1 MCGIFGILDIK
12 SDVSE
17 LRTQALELAKLLRHR
32 GPDWS
37 GIWNNNNAILC
48 HERLAIVDVDTGAQ
62 PLISSDQQQALAVN
76 GEIYNH
82 KALAAEFASDY
93 DFSTKSD
100 CEVILPLYQK
110 FGTEFIDKLEGM
122 FAFILYDE
130 ANDSYLIAR
139 DHIGIIPLYTG
150 YDEHGNFYVSSEMKA
165 LAPVC
170 KTISEFPPGH
180 YLDSKTGQLVKYYQ
194 RDWMSYD
201 TVKDNQTNLDDLK
214 KAFEDAV
221 KSHLMS
227 DVPYAVLLSGGLDS
241 SLVSAV
247 AAQYVAKRVE
257 DDGQSDAWWPRLHSF
272 AVGLK
277 GAPDLVAAQKVADMI
292 GTVHHEVHFTIQEGL
307 DAIRD
312 VIYYLETY
320 DTTTIR
326 AATPMYLMT
335 RKIKAMGIKMV
346 LSGEGSDEIFGGY
359 LYFHKA
365 PNAKEFHEETVRKLD
380 RLHMFDCARAN
391 KATSAWGVEARVP
404 FLDKNFIDV
413 AMRLNPQ
420 DKMCIDGKM
429 EKWILRKAFDDNTY
443 LPDEVL
449 WRQKEQFGDGVGYSW
464 IDSIRDFVEAEVSD
478 QQLAN
483 AEFRFPVNTPD
494 TKEGYFYRTIFE
506 GYFPQESAAKCVPG
520 GKSIACST
528 VEALE
533 WDESFKNNADPS
545 GRSMKDVHQNQE
557 AK

>member
-12 SDVSE
+12 TDVSE
-17 LRTQALELAKLLRHR
+17 LRTQALDLSKLLRHR

-37 GIWNNNNAILC
+37 GIWNNDNTILC

-62 PLISSDQQQALAVN
+62 PLISQNDKQILAVN

-82 KALAAEFASDY
+82 KQLAANLDEPYPFK
-93 DFSTKSD
+93 TRSD
-100 CEVILPLYQK
+100 CEVILPLFQQK
-110 FGTEFIDKLEGM
+110 GVDFIDDLEGM
-122 FAFILYDE
+122 FAFVLYDE
-130 ANDSYLIAR
+130 EQDAYLIAR

-165 LAPVC
+165 LAGVC

-180 YLDSKTGQLVKYYQ
+180 YLWSKEGKVTKYYT
-194 RDWMSYD
+194 RDWMEYD
-201 TVKDNQTNLDDLK
+201 NVKDNTSDLNELRV
-214 KAFEDAV
+214 AFEKAV
-221 KSHLMS
+221 KSHMMS

-257 DDGQSDAWWPRLHSF
+257 DEDKTDAWWPRLHSF
-272 AVGLK
+272 AVGLE
-277 GAPDLVAAQKVADMI
+277 GAPDLKAAKKVADMI
-292 GTVHHEVHFTIQEGL
+292 GTVHHEILFTIQEGL

-312 VIYYLETY
+312 VIFHLETY

-420 DKMCIDGKM
+420 DKMCLDGKM
-429 EKWILRKAFDDNTY
+429 EKWILRKAFDNGET
-443 LPDEVL
+443 LPAEVL

-464 IDSIRDFVEAEVSD
+464 IDSIRDFVANEVSD
-478 QQLAN
+478 QQLAT

-494 TKEGYFYRTIFE
+494 TKEGYYYRTIFE
-506 GYFPQESAAKCVPG
+506 SYFPQESAARCVPG

-528 VEALE
+528 AEALE

-545 GRSMKDVHQNQE
+545 GRSMKGVHAGE
-557 AK
+557 S

>member
-12 SDVSE
+12 TDVSE
-17 LRTQALELAKLLRHR
+17 LRTQALELTKLLRHR

-37 GIWNNNNAILC
+37 GIWNNDNTILC

-62 PLISSDQQQALAVN
+62 PLISQNGKQVLAVN

-82 KALAAEFASDY
+82 KQLADDLAEPYPFK
-93 DFSTKSD
+93 TRSD
-100 CEVILPLYQK
+100 CEVILPLYQQK
-110 FGTEFIDKLEGM
+110 GVSFVDELEGM
-122 FAFILYDE
+122 FSFVLYDDE
-130 ANDSYLIAR
+130 QDAYLIAR
-139 DHIGIIPLYTG
+139 DHMGIIPLYTG
-150 YDEHGNFYVSSEMKA
+150 YDEHGNFYVASEMKA
-165 LAPVC
+165 LAPIC

-180 YLDSKTGQLVKYYQ
+180 YLWSKDGQITKYYK
-194 RDWMSYD
+194 RDWMEYD
-201 TVKDNQTNLDDLK
+201 AVKDNTTNLDDLRV
-214 KAFEDAV
+214 AFEKSV
-221 KSHLMS
+221 KSHMMS

-241 SLVSAV
+241 SLVSAI
-247 AAQYVAKRVE
+247 AAKYVAKRVE
-257 DDGQSDAWWPRLHSF
+257 DEDKTEAWWPRLHSF
-272 AVGLK
+272 AVGLE
-277 GAPDLVAAQKVADMI
+277 GAPDLKAAKKVADMI
-292 GTVHHEVHFTIQEGL
+292 GTVHHEIHFTIQEGL

-312 VIYYLETY
+312 VIFHLETY

-346 LSGEGSDEIFGGY
+346 LSGEGADEIFGGY

-380 RLHMFDCARAN
+380 RLHLFDCARAN

-420 DKMCIDGKM
+420 DKMCLDGKM
-429 EKWILRKAFDDNTY
+429 EKWILRKAFDNGDT
-443 LPDEVL
+443 LPAEVL

-464 IDSIRDFVEAEVSD
+464 IDSIRDFVENEVSD
-478 QQLAN
+478 QQFAS

-494 TKEGYFYRTIFE
+494 TKEGYYYRTIFE
-506 GYFPQESAAKCVPG
+506 GYFPQESAARCVPS

-545 GRSMKDVHQNQE
+545 GRSMKDVHSG
-557 AK
+557 ASD

>member
-12 SDVSE
+12 TDVSE
-17 LRTQALELAKLLRHR
+17 LRTQALELTKTLRHR

-37 GIWNNNNAILC
+37 GIWNNDNTILC

-62 PLISSDQQQALAVN
+62 PLISDNGQQILAVN

-82 KALAAEFASDY
+82 KQLAKDLATPY
-93 DFSTKSD
+93 DFKTRSD
-100 CEVILPLYQK
+100 CEVILPLYQQR
-110 FGTEFIDKLEGM
+110 GVEFIDDLQGM
-122 FAFILYDE
+122 FAFVLYDE
-130 ANDSYLIAR
+130 AQDSYLIAR

-150 YDEHGNFYVSSEMKA
+150 YDEHGNFYVASEMKA

-180 YLDSKTGQLVKYYQ
+180 YMWSKTGELVKYYK
-194 RDWMSYD
+194 RDWMEYD
-201 TVKDNQTNLDDLK
+201 AVKDNETSIDDLRE
-214 KAFEDAV
+214 AFEKAV

-247 AAQYVAKRVE
+247 AAKYVAKRVE
-257 DDGQSDAWWPRLHSF
+257 DEDKSDAWWPRLHSF
-272 AVGLK
+272 AVGLE
-277 GAPDLVAAQKVADMI
+277 GAPDLLAAKKVADMI
-292 GTVHHEVHFTIQEGL
+292 GTVHHEIHFTIQEGL

-312 VIYYLETY
+312 VIYHLETY

-404 FLDKNFIDV
+404 FLDKEFMDV
-413 AMRLNPQ
+413 AMRLNPK
-420 DKMCIDGKM
+420 DKMCGNGKM
-429 EKWILRKAFDDNTY
+429 EKYILREAFDNGDT
-443 LPDEVL
+443 LPPEVL

-464 IDSIRDFVEAEVSD
+464 IDSIKDFVENEVSD
-478 QQLAN
+478 QQLAS
-483 AEFRFPVNTPD
+483 AEFRFPINTPD
-494 TKEGYFYRTIFE
+494 TKEGYYYRTIFE
-506 GYFPQESAAKCVPG
+506 GYFPQETAARCVPG

-533 WDESFKNNADPS
+533 WDASFKNNADPS
-545 GRSMKDVHQNQE
+545 GRSMKDVHGQS
-557 AK
+557 

>member
-12 SDVSE
+12 TDVTE
-17 LRTQALELAKLLRHR
+17 LRTQALELSKLLRHR

-37 GIWNNNNAILC
+37 GIWNNDNAILC

-62 PLISSDQQQALAVN
+62 PLISDNGNQVLAVN

-82 KALAAEFASDY
+82 KELAKNLASEYGFA
-93 DFSTKSD
+93 TKSD
-100 CEVILPLYQK
+100 CEVILPLYQQK
-110 FGTEFIDKLEGM
+110 GVNFIDELEGM
-122 FAFILYDE
+122 FAFVLYDQ
-130 ANDSYLIAR
+130 ATNSYLIAR

-150 YDEHGNFYVSSEMKA
+150 FDEFGNFYVASEMKA
-165 LAPVC
+165 LVPVC
-170 KTISEFPPGH
+170 KTVQEFPPGH
-180 YLDSKTGQLVKYYQ
+180 YLHSSDGKLVKYYK

-201 TVKDNQTNLDDLK
+201 AVKNNETNLEDLK
-214 KAFEDAV
+214 EAFEKAV

-257 DDGQSDAWWPRLHSF
+257 DEDQSDAWWPRLHSF
-272 AVGLK
+272 AVGLE
-277 GAPDLVAAQKVADMI
+277 GAPDLLAAKKVADMI
-292 GTVHHEVHFTIQEGL
+292 GTVHHEIHFTIQEGL

-312 VIYYLETY
+312 VIYHLETF

-365 PNAKEFHEETVRKLD
+365 PNAKELHEETVRKLD

-404 FLDKNFIDV
+404 FLDKNFMDV

-420 DKMCIDGKM
+420 DKMCVDGRM
-429 EKWILRKAFDDNTY
+429 EKWILRKAFDDETY
-443 LPDEVL
+443 LPAEVL

-464 IDSIRDFVEAEVSD
+464 IDSIKDYVEANVTD

-506 GYFPQESAAKCVPG
+506 DYFPQESAAKCVPG

-533 WDESFKNNADPS
+533 WDASFKEAADPS
-545 GRSMKDVHQNQE
+545 GRSMASVHAGE
-557 AK
+557 FKE

>member
-12 SDVSE
+12 TDVSE
-17 LRTQALELAKLLRHR
+17 LRTQALELSKLLRHR

-37 GIWNNNNAILC
+37 GIWHNDNAILC

-62 PLISSDQQQALAVN
+62 PLISSNGNQVLAVN

-82 KALAAEFASDY
+82 KDLESKLTNPY
-93 DFSTKSD
+93 DFQTKSD
-100 CEVILPLYQK
+100 CEIIIPLYQQE
-110 FGTEFIDKLEGM
+110 GLGFIDRLEGM
-122 FAFILYDE
+122 FSFVLYDQE
-130 ANDSYLIAR
+130 NNTYLIAR
-139 DHIGIIPLYTG
+139 DHMGIIPLYTG
-150 YDEHGNFYVSSEMKA
+150 FDEFGNFYVASEMKA
-165 LAPVC
+165 LVPVC
-170 KTISEFPPGH
+170 KTVQEFPPGH
-180 YLDSKTGQLVKYYQ
+180 YLSSTDGKLVKYYE

-201 TVKDNQTNLDDLK
+201 NVKDNETNLDDLK
-214 KAFEDAV
+214 VAFEKAV

-247 AAQYVAKRVE
+247 AARYVAKRVE
-257 DDGQSDAWWPRLHSF
+257 DEDKSDAWWPRLHSF
-272 AVGLK
+272 AVGLE
-277 GAPDLVAAQKVADMI
+277 GAPDLIAAKKVANMI
-292 GTVHHEVHFTIQEGL
+292 GTVHHEIHFTIQEGL

-312 VIYYLETY
+312 VIYHLETY

-346 LSGEGSDEIFGGY
+346 LSGEGADEIFGGY

-365 PNAKEFHEETVRKLD
+365 PNAKELHEETVRKLD
-380 RLHMFDCARAN
+380 RLHLFDCARAN
-391 KATSAWGVEARVP
+391 KSTSAWGVEARVP
-404 FLDKNFIDV
+404 FLDKNFMDV

-420 DKMCIDGKM
+420 DKMCVGGRM
-429 EKWILRKAFDDNTY
+429 EKWILRKAFDDDTY
-443 LPDEVL
+443 LPAEVL

-464 IDSIRDFVEAEVSD
+464 IDSIREFVEIEVSD
-478 QQLAN
+478 QKIASAQ
-483 AEFRFPVNTPD
+483 FRFPINTPD
-494 TKEGYFYRTIFE
+494 TKEGYYYRTIFE
-506 GYFPQESAAKCVPG
+506 DYFPQESAAKCVPS

-533 WDESFKNNADPS
+533 WDESFKAAADPS
-545 GRSMKDVHQNQE
+545 GRSMKSIHSGE
-557 AK
+557 FKG

>member
-12 SDVSE
+12 TDVSE
-17 LRTQALELAKLLRHR
+17 LRTQALDLSKLLRHR

-37 GIWNNNNAILC
+37 GIWNNDNTILC

-62 PLISSDQQQALAVN
+62 PLISQNDKHILAVN

-82 KALAAEFASDY
+82 KQLAADLDEPYPFK
-93 DFSTKSD
+93 TRSD
-100 CEVILPLYQK
+100 CEVILPLFQQK
-110 FGTEFIDKLEGM
+110 GVDFIDELEGM

-130 ANDSYLIAR
+130 EQDAYLIAR

-165 LAPVC
+165 LASVC

-180 YLDSKTGQLVKYYQ
+180 YMWSKEGKLTKYYN
-194 RDWMSYD
+194 RDWMDYEN
-201 TVKDNQTNLDDLK
+201 VKDNSSDLDELRV
-214 KAFEDAV
+214 AFEKAV
-221 KSHLMS
+221 KSHMMS

-257 DDGQSDAWWPRLHSF
+257 DEDKTDAWWPRLHSF
-272 AVGLK
+272 AVGLE
-277 GAPDLVAAQKVADMI
+277 GAPDLKAAKKVADMI
-292 GTVHHEVHFTIQEGL
+292 GTVHHEIHFTIQEGL

-312 VIYYLETY
+312 VIFHLETY

-346 LSGEGSDEIFGGY
+346 LSGEGADEIFGGY

-420 DKMCIDGKM
+420 DKMCLDGKM
-429 EKWILRKAFDDNTY
+429 EKWILRKSFDNGET
-443 LPDEVL
+443 LPAEVL

-464 IDSIRDFVEAEVSD
+464 IDSIREFVDGEVTD
-478 QQLAN
+478 QQLAT
-483 AEFRFPVNTPD
+483 AEFRFPYNTPD
-494 TKEGYFYRTIFE
+494 TKEGYYYRTIFE
-506 GYFPQESAAKCVPG
+506 GYFPQESAARCVPG

-545 GRSMKDVHQNQE
+545 GRSMKGVHTGE
-557 AK
+557 S

>member
-12 SDVSE
+12 TDVSE
-17 LRTQALELAKLLRHR
+17 LRTQALDLSKLLRHR

-37 GIWNNNNAILC
+37 GIWNNDNTILC

-62 PLISSDQQQALAVN
+62 PLISQNDKHILAVN

-82 KALAAEFASDY
+82 KQLAADLDEPYPFK
-93 DFSTKSD
+93 TRSD
-100 CEVILPLYQK
+100 CEVILPLFQQK
-110 FGTEFIDKLEGM
+110 GIDFIDELEGM
-122 FAFILYDE
+122 FAFIIYDE
-130 ANDSYLIAR
+130 EQDAYLIAR

-165 LAPVC
+165 LASVC

-180 YLDSKTGQLVKYYQ
+180 YMWSKEGKLTKYYK
-194 RDWMSYD
+194 RDWMDYEN
-201 TVKDNQTNLDDLK
+201 VKDNSSDLDELRV
-214 KAFEDAV
+214 AFEKAV
-221 KSHLMS
+221 KSHMMS

-257 DDGQSDAWWPRLHSF
+257 DEDKTDAWWPRLHSF
-272 AVGLK
+272 AVGLE
-277 GAPDLVAAQKVADMI
+277 GAPDLKAAKKVADMI
-292 GTVHHEVHFTIQEGL
+292 GTVHHEIHFTIQEGL

-312 VIYYLETY
+312 VIFHLETY

-346 LSGEGSDEIFGGY
+346 LSGEGADEIFGGY

-420 DKMCIDGKM
+420 DKMCLDGKM
-429 EKWILRKAFDDNTY
+429 EKWILRKSFDNGDT
-443 LPDEVL
+443 LPAEVL

-464 IDSIRDFVEAEVSD
+464 IDSIREFVDGEVTD
-478 QQLAN
+478 QQLVT
-483 AEFRFPVNTPD
+483 AEFRFPYNTPD
-494 TKEGYFYRTIFE
+494 TKEGYYYRTIFE
-506 GYFPQESAAKCVPG
+506 SYFPQESAARCVPG

-528 VEALE
+528 AEALE

-545 GRSMKDVHQNQE
+545 GRSMKGVHSGE
-557 AK
+557 S

>member
-12 SDVSE
+12 TDVSE
-17 LRTQALELAKLLRHR
+17 LRTQALELTKTLRHR

-37 GIWNNNNAILC
+37 GIWNNDNTILC

-62 PLISSDQQQALAVN
+62 PLISNSGDQILAVN

-82 KALAAEFASDY
+82 KALASKLAQPY
-93 DFSTKSD
+93 DFKTRSD
-100 CEVILPLYQK
+100 CEVILPLYQQR
-110 FGTEFIDKLEGM
+110 GVEFIDDLQGM
-122 FAFILYDE
+122 FAFVLYDQE
-130 ANDSYLIAR
+130 KDSYLIAR

-150 YDEHGNFYVSSEMKA
+150 YDEHGNFYVASEMKA

-180 YLDSKTGQLVKYYQ
+180 YMWSKTGEMTRYYQ
-194 RDWMSYD
+194 RDWMQYD
-201 TVKDNQTNLDDLK
+201 AVKENETNLDDLRE
-214 KAFEDAV
+214 AFEKAV

-247 AAQYVAKRVE
+247 AAKYVAKRVE
-257 DDGQSDAWWPRLHSF
+257 DEDKSDAWWPRLHSF
-272 AVGLK
+272 AVGLE
-277 GAPDLVAAQKVADMI
+277 GAPDLLAAQKVAEMI
-292 GTVHHEVHFTIQEGL
+292 GTVHHEIHFTIQEGL

-312 VIYYLETY
+312 VIYHLETY

-365 PNAKEFHEETVRKLD
+365 PNAKEFHEETVRKLE

-404 FLDKNFIDV
+404 FLDKEFIDV

-420 DKMCIDGKM
+420 DKMCLDGKM
-429 EKWILRKAFDDNTY
+429 EKWILRKAFDNGDT
-443 LPDEVL
+443 LPAEVL

-464 IDSIRDFVEAEVSD
+464 IDSIRDFVDQEITD
-478 QQLAN
+478 QQLAT
-483 AEFRFPVNTPD
+483 AEFRYPVNTPD
-494 TKEGYFYRTIFE
+494 TKEGYYYRTIFE

-533 WDESFKNNADPS
+533 WDASFKNNADPS
-545 GRSMKDVHQNQE
+545 GRSMVGVHSG
-557 AK
+557 K

>member
-12 SDVSE
+12 TDVSE
-17 LRTQALELAKLLRHR
+17 LRTQALDLSKLLRHR

-37 GIWNNNNAILC
+37 GIWNNDNTILC

-62 PLISSDQQQALAVN
+62 PLISQNGKQVLAVN

-82 KALAAEFASDY
+82 KQLADDLAEPYPFK
-93 DFSTKSD
+93 TRSD
-100 CEVILPLYQK
+100 CEVILPLFQQK
-110 FGTEFIDKLEGM
+110 GVSFVDELEGM
-122 FAFILYDE
+122 FSFVLYDDE
-130 ANDSYLIAR
+130 QDAYLIAR
-139 DHIGIIPLYTG
+139 DHMGIIPLYTG
-150 YDEHGNFYVSSEMKA
+150 YDEHGNFYVASEMKA
-165 LAPVC
+165 LAPIC

-180 YLDSKTGQLVKYYQ
+180 YLWSKDGQITKYYK
-194 RDWMSYD
+194 RDWMEYD
-201 TVKDNQTNLDDLK
+201 AVKDNTTNLDDLRV
-214 KAFEDAV
+214 AFEKSV
-221 KSHLMS
+221 KSHMMS

-241 SLVSAV
+241 SLVSAI
-247 AAQYVAKRVE
+247 AAKYVAKRVE
-257 DDGQSDAWWPRLHSF
+257 DEDKTEAWWPRLHSF
-272 AVGLK
+272 AVGLE
-277 GAPDLVAAQKVADMI
+277 GAPDLKAAKKVADMI
-292 GTVHHEVHFTIQEGL
+292 GTVHHEIHFTIQEGL

-312 VIYYLETY
+312 VIFHLETY

-346 LSGEGSDEIFGGY
+346 LSGEGADEIFGGY

-380 RLHMFDCARAN
+380 RLHLFDCARAN

-420 DKMCIDGKM
+420 DKMCLDGKM
-429 EKWILRKAFDDNTY
+429 EKWILRKAFDNGDT
-443 LPDEVL
+443 LPAEVL

-464 IDSIRDFVEAEVSD
+464 IDSIRDFVENEVSD
-478 QQLAN
+478 QQFAS

-494 TKEGYFYRTIFE
+494 TKEGYYYRTIFE
-506 GYFPQESAAKCVPG
+506 GYFPQESAARCVPS

-545 GRSMKDVHQNQE
+545 GRSMKDVHSG
-557 AK
+557 ASD

>member
-12 SDVSE
+12 TDVSE
-17 LRTQALELAKLLRHR
+17 LRTQALELTKTLRHR

-37 GIWNNNNAILC
+37 GIWNNDNTILC

-62 PLISSDQQQALAVN
+62 PLISDNGQQALPVN

-82 KALAAEFASDY
+82 KQLAKELDTPYNFK
-93 DFSTKSD
+93 TRSD
-100 CEVILPLYQK
+100 CEVILPLYQQR
-110 FGTEFIDKLEGM
+110 GVEFIDDLQGM
-122 FAFILYDE
+122 FAFVLYDE
-130 ANDSYLIAR
+130 KEDAYLIAR

-150 YDEHGNFYVSSEMKA
+150 YDEHGNFYVASEMKA

-180 YLDSKTGQLVKYYQ
+180 YMWSKTGKMVKYYQ
-194 RDWMSYD
+194 RDWMEYD
-201 TVKDNQTNLDDLK
+201 AVKDNESDIEELRV
-214 KAFEDAV
+214 AFEKAV
-221 KSHLMS
+221 KSHMMS

-247 AAQYVAKRVE
+247 AAKYVAKRVE
-257 DDGQSDAWWPRLHSF
+257 DEDKSDAWWPRLHSF
-272 AVGLK
+272 AVGLE
-277 GAPDLVAAQKVADMI
+277 GAPDLIAAQKVAEMI
-292 GTVHHEVHFTIQEGL
+292 GTVHHEIHFTIQEGL

-312 VIYYLETY
+312 VIYHLETY

-404 FLDKNFIDV
+404 FLDKEFMDV
-413 AMRLNPQ
+413 AMRLNPK
-420 DKMCIDGKM
+420 DKMCGNGKM
-429 EKWILRKAFDDNTY
+429 EKYILREAFDNGDT
-443 LPDEVL
+443 LPPEVL

-464 IDSIRDFVEAEVSD
+464 IDSIKDFVANEVSD
-478 QQLAN
+478 QQLAS
-483 AEFRFPVNTPD
+483 AEFRFPINTPD
-494 TKEGYFYRTIFE
+494 TKEGYYYRTIFE
-506 GYFPQESAAKCVPG
+506 GYFPQETAARCVPG

-545 GRSMKDVHQNQE
+545 GRSMQGVHGK
-557 AK
+557 A

>member
-12 SDVSE
+12 TDVSE
-17 LRTQALELAKLLRHR
+17 LRTQALELSKLLRHR

-37 GIWNNNNAILC
+37 GIWHNDNAILC

-62 PLISSDQQQALAVN
+62 PLISSNGSQVLAVN

-82 KALAAEFASDY
+82 KDLESKLTTPY
-93 DFSTKSD
+93 DFQTKSD
-100 CEVILPLYQK
+100 CEIIIPLYQQE
-110 FGTEFIDKLEGM
+110 GVGFIDKLEGM
-122 FAFILYDE
+122 FSFVLYDQE
-130 ANDSYLIAR
+130 SNTYLIAR
-139 DHIGIIPLYTG
+139 DHMGIIPLYTG
-150 YDEHGNFYVSSEMKA
+150 FDEFGNFYVASEMKA
-165 LAPVC
+165 LVPVC
-170 KTISEFPPGH
+170 KTVQEFPPGH
-180 YLDSKTGQLVKYYQ
+180 YLSSTDGKLVKYYE

-201 TVKDNQTNLDDLK
+201 NVKDNETNLDDLK
-214 KAFEDAV
+214 VAFEKAV

-247 AAQYVAKRVE
+247 AARYVAKRVE
-257 DDGQSDAWWPRLHSF
+257 DEDKSDAWWPRLHSF
-272 AVGLK
+272 AVGLE
-277 GAPDLVAAQKVADMI
+277 GAPDLIAAKKVANMI
-292 GTVHHEVHFTIQEGL
+292 GTVHHEIHFTIQEGL

-312 VIYYLETY
+312 VIYHLETY

-346 LSGEGSDEIFGGY
+346 LSGEGADEIFGGY

-365 PNAKEFHEETVRKLD
+365 PNAKELHEETVRKLD
-380 RLHMFDCARAN
+380 RLHLFDCARAN
-391 KATSAWGVEARVP
+391 KSTSAWGVEARVP
-404 FLDKNFIDV
+404 FLDKNFMDV

-420 DKMCIDGKM
+420 DKMCVGGRM
-429 EKWILRKAFDDNTY
+429 EKWILRKAFDDDTY
-443 LPDEVL
+443 LPAEVL

-464 IDSIRDFVEAEVSD
+464 IDSIREFVALEVSD
-478 QQLAN
+478 QKMASAQ
-483 AEFRFPVNTPD
+483 FRFPINTPD
-494 TKEGYFYRTIFE
+494 TKEGYYYRTIFE
-506 GYFPQESAAKCVPG
+506 DYFPQESAAKCVPS

-533 WDESFKNNADPS
+533 WDESFKAAADPS
-545 GRSMKDVHQNQE
+545 GRSMKTVHSGE
-557 AK
+557 FKG

>member
-12 SDVSE
+12 TDVTE
-17 LRTQALELAKLLRHR
+17 LRTQALDLAKLLRHR

-37 GIWNNNNAILC
+37 GIWNNDTNILC

-62 PLISSDQQQALAVN
+62 PLISQSGNQILAVN

-82 KALAAEFASDY
+82 KALASGLDSPYPFK
-93 DFSTKSD
+93 TRSD
-100 CEVILPLYQK
+100 CEVIIPLYQQY
-110 FGTEFIDKLEGM
+110 GLEFVDMLEGM
-122 FAFILYDE
+122 FAFVLYDE
-130 ANDSYLIAR
+130 EQDAYLIAR

-180 YLDSKTGQLVKYYQ
+180 YLWSKTGELTKYYQ
-194 RDWMSYD
+194 RDWMDYD
-201 TVKDNQTNLDDLK
+201 AVKDNTTNLEELRD
-214 KAFEDAV
+214 AFEKSV
-221 KSHLMS
+221 KSHMMS

-247 AAQYVAKRVE
+247 AARYVAKRVE
-257 DDGQSDAWWPRLHSF
+257 DEDKSDAWWPRLHSF
-272 AVGLK
+272 AVGLE
-277 GAPDLVAAQKVADMI
+277 GAPDLKAAQRVADMI
-292 GTVHHEVHFTIQEGL
+292 GTVHHEIHFTIQEGL

-312 VIYYLETY
+312 VIFHLETY

-326 AATPMYLMT
+326 AATPMYLMS

-346 LSGEGSDEIFGGY
+346 LSGEGADEIFGGY

-404 FLDKNFIDV
+404 FLDKRFMDV

-420 DKMCIDGKM
+420 DKMCTEGRI
-429 EKWILRKAFDDNTY
+429 EKWILRKAFDNGTT

-464 IDSIRDFVEAEVSD
+464 IDSIRDFVDAEISD
-478 QQLAN
+478 QQLST
-483 AEFRFPVNTPD
+483 AEFRFPHNTPD
-494 TKEGYFYRTIFE
+494 TKEGYYYRSIFE
-506 GYFPQESAAKCVPG
+506 GYFPQESAARCVPG

-528 VEALE
+528 AEALE
-533 WDESFKNNADPS
+533 WDESFKSNADPS
-545 GRSMKDVHQNQE
+545 GRSMKGVHSGESN
-557 AK
+557 